1 MSARHEASAQLSRR
15 RFLQVLAGTAGALI
29 IGIPFAEAVDAPV
42 PAALLGDTLYGLGA
56 YVRIDADGSVIIGA
70 RDPDTGT
77 GTATALPRII
87 ADEMDADWTRVS
99 VVPLG
104 LGVEDDNGKPRWAY
118 GHQTSGLGDSIPAA
132 WRDLRQAGALARWL
146 LLQAAARRLGVPA
159 DRLRC
164 EEGNIIA
171 PDGRRLGFGAL
182 AEAAAK
188 IAPPATPV
196 PLKTPDRYTLIG
208 QPAGDVDARAIV
220 TGQALYALDSYAG
233 DALIAVLSHCPWTDG
248 SVESLDTTD
257 TLAVKGVVKVVRL
270 KPEAGVPLGQ
280 TVRAPAIAVLAE
292 TTWAALQG
300 RAKLKLQW
308 KPGSQSES
316 SAWFEQQA
324 ADLVNDKDAAPTTRV
339 RNDGD
344 IDTAGKKAA
353 RRIEATY
360 VQPWLAH
367 ATSEP
372 MNCVVSVDKDS
383 ASLVVPTQAPQQAW
397 QVVQRLTGLGPAQI
411 QIRVPRVGGGY
422 GRRLDHD
429 FVAEAVMLA
438 KQVDKPVK
446 LMWTRDEDLGQD
458 YYRSA
463 SVHKFSAT
471 LDGKRQVVTWN
482 QRMAS
487 ASALAQRGVPDNR
500 LWTSE
505 VDAHQLPAGLV
516 PNLRNDWYALPSVMP
531 RGPARGMP
539 HLSNAFAVESFV
551 DEIAHSL
558 KEDPLITRQRLIG
571 APRSIAL
578 GDGRTLDT
586 ARLANVLQL
595 VADRLGWKNWLRTVN
610 GFGIACW
617 HIDGAYVAHAVE
629 ASLQS
634 DRLNIERVVCAVDVG
649 RVINPLG
656 LEKQIAGATLDALST
671 ALNLSITYKDSQVQQ
686 HNWKDYPLANMTQ
699 LPDTAEV
706 ILVPGDRDPSGASFL
721 AMPTAAPALA
731 NAVFRVS
738 AVRVRRLPLMKE
750 LLRML

>member
-1 MSARHEASAQLSRR
+1 MSVDHQNTPQLSRR
-15 RFLQVLAGTAGALI
+15 RFLQVLAGTAGALVV
-29 IGIPFAEAVDAPV
+29 GIRFAEAADVPV
-42 PAALLGDTLYGLGA
+42 PPALLGDKLYGLGA
-56 YVRIDADGSVIIGA
+56 YVRIDADGTVIIGA

-77 GTATALPRII
+77 GTATSLPRII
-87 ADEMDADWTRVS
+87 ADELDADWTRVS

-104 LGVEDDNGKPRWAY
+104 LGVDDDNGKPHWTY

-132 WRDLRQAGALARWL
+132 WADLREAGALARWL

-164 EEGNIIA
+164 DEGNVIA
-171 PDGRRLGFGAL
+171 PDGRRFGYGSL
-182 AEAAAK
+182 AEAAAS
-188 IAPPATPV
+188 IAPPASPV
-196 PLKTPDRYTLIG
+196 SVKTPDRYTLIG

-220 TGQALYALDSYAG
+220 TGQALYALDNYVG
-233 DALIAVLSHCPWTDG
+233 DALVAVLSHCPWPDG
-248 SVESLDTTD
+248 SVDSLDTTD
-257 TLAVKGVVKVVRL
+257 AMAIKGVVKVVQL

-280 TVRAPAIAVLAE
+280 TVRAPAVAVIAE
-292 TTWAALQG
+292 NTWAALQG

-308 KPGSQSES
+308 KAGSQNES

-324 ADLVNDKDAAPTTRV
+324 SDLVNDKDATPAARV

-344 IDTAGKKAA
+344 VDAASKKAA

-367 ATSEP
+367 ATAEP
-372 MNCVVSVDKDS
+372 MNCLVHIEKDS
-383 ASLVVPTQAPQQAW
+383 AMLVVPTQAPQQAW
-397 QVVQRLTGLGPAQI
+397 KVVQRLTGLTPTQI
-411 QIRVPRVGGGY
+411 QVRVPRVGGGY

-429 FVAEAVMLA
+429 YVAEAVMLA
-438 KQVDKPVK
+438 KEVQKPVK

-463 SVHKFSAT
+463 CIHKFSAT
-471 LDGKRQVVTWN
+471 LDGKRQIVTWN

-487 ASALAQRGVPDNR
+487 ASALAQRGVADNR

-516 PNLRNDWYALPSVMP
+516 PNLRNDWYSLPSAML

-558 KEDPLITRQRLIG
+558 KEDPLVTRLRLIG
-571 APRSIAL
+571 EARMIPL

-586 ARLANVLQL
+586 GRLINVLKL
-595 VADRLGWKNWLRTVN
+595 VADRIEWKNWLRTVN

-629 ASLQS
+629 TSLQG
-634 DRLNIERVVCAVDVG
+634 DRLNIERAVCAVDVG
-649 RVINPLG
+649 RVINPTG
-656 LEKQIAGATLDALST
+656 LQGQVAGATLDALST
-671 ALNLSITYKDSQVQQ
+671 ALNLSISYKDSQVQQ
-686 HNWKDYPLANMTQ
+686 HNWKDYPLASMAQ
-699 LPDTAEV
+699 LPDTTEV
-706 ILVPGDRDPSGASFL
+706 IVVPGDRDPTGASFL